1 MWALGKAGQLPTEC
15 QVLPRASRKHWMC
28 ETGETMGGD
37 FGNVGLQWI
46 FGHWTRFG
54 WTVRLDGRMGV
65 RPIDTLVMAS
75 NSRFWNTICPHC
87 KTLRSGSQVDCQ
99 YTLYNIIHGNSL
111 TWAKCWPAESM
122 LIESTRS
129 SWTPMS
135 MSPSFDFS
143 SPPSSLPSMT
153 STWKRS
159 WCSAPRLT
167 LWVSEE
173 HTSLE

>member
-65 RPIDTLVMAS
+65 RSIDILVMAL

-99 YTLYNIIHGNSL
+99 YTYNIIHGL

-122 LIESTRS
+122 LKDSEPTHEEPNTPEIEYQ
-129 SWTPMS
+129 WPNL
-135 MSPSFDFS
+135 PFGK
-143 SPPSSLPSMT
+143 SLT
-153 STWKRS
+153 KKK
-159 WCSAPRLT
+159 
-167 LWVSEE
+167 
-173 HTSLE
+173 